1 MQKHV
6 NIVDLVKGF
15 AATLYKVQMQR
26 NTAMMMVTN
35 GKMMT
40 PIGPDITAP
49 VNAEE
54 AQGWLPKERGRKC
67 GARTPQKGL
76 FRRSGDTETEQGESS
91 TQKESEARV
100 IPVA

>member
-6 NIVDLVKGF
+6 NIEDLVKGF
-15 AATLYKVQMQR
+15 PATLYKVQMQR

-54 AQGWLPKERGRKC
+54 AQGWLPIERGRKC
-67 GARTPQKGL
+67 GARTPQKSL
-76 FRRSGDTETEQGESS
+76 FRRSGHTETEEGKSS
-91 TQKESEARV
+91 TKRKV
-100 IPVA
+100 TPG

>member
-15 AATLYKVQMQR
+15 PATLYKVQMQR

-40 PIGPDITAP
+40 PIGPDISAP
-49 VNAEE
+49 GSEMLY
-54 AQGWLPKERGRKC
+54 QR
-67 GARTPQKGL
+67 
-76 FRRSGDTETEQGESS
+76 RRSTRMATDRKRPKVRRPDAAKRPLQEIGAHRNRRRQE
-91 TQKESEARV
+91 
-100 IPVA
+100 

>member
-1 MQKHV
+1 
-6 NIVDLVKGF
+6 
-15 AATLYKVQMQR
+15 MQR

-67 GARTPQKGL
+67 GARTPQTGL
-76 FRRSGDTETEQGESS
+76 ARRLGDTETEEGKSR
-91 TQKESEARV
+91 TQRKV
-100 IPVA
+100 KPG